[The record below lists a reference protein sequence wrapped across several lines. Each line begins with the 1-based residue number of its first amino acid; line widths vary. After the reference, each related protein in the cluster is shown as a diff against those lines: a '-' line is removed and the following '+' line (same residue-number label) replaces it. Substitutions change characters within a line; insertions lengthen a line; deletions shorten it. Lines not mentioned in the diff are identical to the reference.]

1 MLRVH
6 KLHAH
11 YGDIHVLKE
20 VSFEMDEGEIISMI
34 GANGAGKT
42 TTINVL
48 SGLLRAS
55 SGEVHFLGE
64 RIDHLPAHR
73 IVERGLVQVPEG
85 RQLFPSLTVLENLE
99 MGSYL
104 SRARTQSAQNIEKV
118 FQLFPILRERGQ
130 QIAGSLSGGEQ
141 QMLAISRG
149 LMACPKLLM
158 FDEPSLG
165 LAPLIVKNI
174 FHTILEINARGTPIL
189 LVEQNAFYALSSSHR
204 GYVMESGEIV
214 MEGKGG
220 ELLKSDHVKTA
231 YLGV

>member
-104 SRARTQSAQNIEKV
+104 SRARTQSAQNFEKV

>member
-104 SRARTQSAQNIEKV
+104 SRARTQSAQNFEKV
-118 FQLFPILRERGQ
+118 FQLFPFSGNG
-130 QIAGSLSGGEQ
+130 GSKS
-141 QMLAISRG
+141 
-149 LMACPKLLM
+149 P
-158 FDEPSLG
+158 
-165 LAPLIVKNI
+165 APL
-174 FHTILEINARGTPIL
+174 A
-189 LVEQNAFYALSSSHR
+189 VENSR
-204 GYVMESGEIV
+204 C
-214 MEGKGG
+214 
-220 ELLKSDHVKTA
+220 
-231 YLGV
+231 

>member
-20 VSFEMDEGEIISMI
+20 VSFEMDEGEIISLI

-99 MGSYL
+99 MGSYP
-104 SRARTQSAQNIEKV
+104 SRARTQSAQNFEKV

-158 FDEPSLG
+158 LDEPSLG

-214 MEGKGG
+214 IEGKGG

>member
-11 YGDIHVLKE
+11 YGDIHVLKGISLE
-20 VSFEMDEGEIISMI
+20 VDEGEIISLV

-42 TTINVL
+42 TALNVL
-48 SGLLRAS
+48 SSLVRAS
-55 SGEVHFLGE
+55 SGEVLFCGE
-64 RIDHLPAHR
+64 RINSLPPHQT
-73 IVERGLVQVPEG
+73 VERGLIQVPEG

-104 SRARTQSAQNIEKV
+104 SRARNRSGQNLEKV
-118 FQLFPILRERGQ
+118 FQLFPILQEREQ
-130 QIAGSLSGGEQ
+130 QVAGSLSGGEQ

-158 FDEPSLG
+158 LDEPSLG
-165 LAPLIVKNI
+165 LAPLIVRNI
-174 FHTILEINARGTPIL
+174 FQTIRGINAAGTPIL
-189 LVEQNAFYALSSSHR
+189 LVEQNVFYALSSSHR
-204 GYVMESGEIV
+204 GYVMESGAIV
-214 MEGKGG
+214 MEGRGE
-220 ELLKSDHVKTA
+220 ELLKNEHVKTA

>member
-20 VSFEMDEGEIISMI
+20 FSFGMDEGEIISMI

-73 IVERGLVQVPEG
+73 IVERGLIQVPEG

-104 SRARTQSAQNIEKV
+104 SRARTQSAQNFEKV
-118 FQLFPILRERGQ
+118 FQLFPILQERRQ
-130 QIAGSLSGGEQ
+130 QIARSLSGGEQ

-158 FDEPSLG
+158 LDEPSLG

-189 LVEQNAFYALSSSHR
+189 LAEQNVFYALSSSHR
-204 GYVMESGEIV
+204 GYVIESGAIV
-214 MEGKGG
+214 MEGKGE
-220 ELLKSDHVKTA
+220 ELLKSDYVKTA